1 MTCVFTQKGIGT
13 PVSWEEGVAMAA
25 ECQRN
30 GDMDWEFGGDGVSIS
45 PATPEEVSLHFVAGE
60 LPHVAVL
67 TRADGVI
74 ETRVTPNR
82 KAATRSAYQDGHG
95 KIGKRPSLRASVCQ
109 APLRRE
115 GNAWASRQGKP
126 LPKFS
131 SAQRP

>member
-67 TRADGVI
+67 TGADGVI
-74 ETRVTPNR
+74 EARVTPNR
-82 KAATRSAYQDGHG
+82 KAAIGLLIKMVTERLESGQVFEQAY
-95 KIGKRPSLRASVCQ
+95 V
-109 APLRRE
+109 
-115 GNAWASRQGKP
+115 KP
-126 LPKFS
+126 
-131 SAQRP
+131 R